1 VLLIQEEAEM
11 RRFILLLCSGLLAVT
26 AFPQQIT
33 EESTVINIEIPV
45 RVFQDGKFVENLTID
60 DFEIFEQ
67 GIPQKIEAVYLVKK
81 KTVERSEEKRRFSP
95 ATVRTF
101 FLFFEI
107 SEYTPKIGEA
117 VDYFHEHVLV
127 PGDNFIIV
135 TPMGTYRM
143 RNRVMEYQTRT
154 EMSGQLK
161 KILRSEAMMGNAEY
175 RGAVQELIGLAKS
188 LSTAEIDELGKSS
201 QQMDEFVSGAY
212 DWMPLE
218 KQLMRY
224 QTILDRVEK
233 LRRVDQQ
240 KLLSFAEIL
249 RNKDGQKYVFLIY
262 QREYIPQIEPH
273 IFDKFVAQYQ
283 DQPHILR
290 GLHRMVE
297 TSHRKIS
304 FDVDLVKQ
312 AFADSSISI
321 HFLFLTPPIKHI
333 NGVYFQERS
342 EDIYGAFREMAEAT
356 GGFIDSSA
364 NAVASFK
371 KAIEASENYYLVY
384 YSPRSYEKDGKFRE
398 ISVRIKEKDYKVI
411 HRQGYFAN

>member
-1 VLLIQEEAEM
+1 M
-11 RRFILLLCSGLLAVT
+11 RRFILLLCSSLLAVT
-26 AFPQQIT
+26 TFPQQIT
-33 EESTVINIEIPV
+33 EESTVINIEVPV
-45 RVFQDGKFVENLTID
+45 RVFQDGDFVENLTID

-117 VDYFHEHVLV
+117 IDYFHEHVLV
-127 PGDNFIIV
+127 PGDNLIIV
-135 TPMGTYRM
+135 TPMGAYRM

-175 RGAVQELIGLAKS
+175 RGAIQELIGLAKS

-240 KLLSFAEIL
+240 KLLDFAEIL

-273 IFDKFVAQYQ
+273 IFDRFVAQYQ

-297 TSHRKIS
+297 TSYRKIS

-384 YSPRSYEKDGKFRE
+384 YSPLSYEKDGKFRE